1 MLVTARLDAN
11 LCLGTSRSEKRASE
25 RSEGIVAFAFGI
37 TSYHLLKTAPQTER
51 SEVTTSEPWRGHRA
65 VFFHSLS
72 FLFLVFKLVYKVYIV
87 YGANTP
93 LKSIAYNV

>member
-1 MLVTARLDAN
+1 MLRDLAKR
-11 LCLGTSRSEKRASE
+11 EKASE

-37 TSYHLLKTAPQTER
+37 TSHHLLKTAPQTER
-51 SEVTTSEPWRGHRA
+51 SEVITSEPWRGHRA

-72 FLFLVFKLVYKVYIV
+72 FLFLVFKLVYIVYIV
-87 YGANTP
+87 YGADTL